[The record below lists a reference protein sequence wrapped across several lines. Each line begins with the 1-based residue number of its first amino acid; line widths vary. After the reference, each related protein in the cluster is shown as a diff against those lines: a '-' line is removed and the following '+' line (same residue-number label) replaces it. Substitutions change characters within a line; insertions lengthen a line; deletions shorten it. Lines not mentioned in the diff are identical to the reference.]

1 MTFNI
6 HLSFCLGDKR
16 MDYGSQ
22 NNKGVLVVASKNKG
36 FNFSLFS
43 QCTIIGSLF
52 NPFIELLHHHR
63 IYRSMLHKLLLIIW

>member
-6 HLSFCLGDKR
+6 HPSFCLGDKR

-36 FNFSLFS
+36 FLACFHNV
-43 QCTIIGSLF
+43 
-52 NPFIELLHHHR
+52 
-63 IYRSMLHKLLLIIW
+63 LLLDPCSIHL